1 MKHEEIEIMEKKIAL
16 LEIEIKYLTETFEE
30 VSKTIN
36 LLYQG
41 VSLLRDDSG
50 LVSDYPKKQV
60 IRYEI

>member
-1 MKHEEIEIMEKKIAL
+1 MKDEEIKIMEKKIAL
-16 LEIEIKYLTETFEE
+16 LEIEMKFLTETLEE

-41 VSLLRDDSG
+41 FLQRDDLG
-50 LVSDYPKKQV
+50 LTSDYPKKQV

>member
-1 MKHEEIEIMEKKIAL
+1 MKHEEIAIMEKKIAL
-16 LEIEIKYLTETFEE
+16 LEIETKYLTETLEE

>member
-50 LVSDYPKKQV
+50 LVSDYPKNK
-60 IRYEI
+60 

>member
-1 MKHEEIEIMEKKIAL
+1 MKNEEIELMEKKIAL
-16 LEIEIKYLTETFEE
+16 LEIEIKYLTETLQE

-41 VSLLRDDSG
+41 FSSLKDDLG